1 MMNQNG
7 APNTFVPALGQG
19 DINQMMS
26 DISETNFEE
35 MFYHSM
41 LIYRMECAEL
51 AKKDVKI
58 RQLKEQ
64 GEKSQK
70 MLNTNRMIIKFRD
83 ARIKDLEKK
92 HRLSEGEQAGKYK
105 QEIELLK
112 QQISDHPE
120 VSGHLHTIDN
130 LKNALEY
137 LNKNKNIEIFNQF
150 TASKKQELISEY
162 KKLKNSKQI
171 DTEESLN
178 TNKDK
183 IIELENENR
192 ELTNKLS
199 EQENMYNQK
208 IKDFQSKLVDLESQ
222 LAGKKAE
229 CQELNNML
237 ETARQSNKIQ
247 VENLVSIHNS
257 TIKSITTPQRA
268 TYKRQSSLKMI
279 STPAK
284 LRLLDDTNSPALKD
298 MSDISLDSSPGI
310 LLKSNSSTP
319 QLFKAST
326 NESTPSPKDFKTSS
340 STPNDNLPSNP
351 FKSPTSTS
359 LRKKVVEKQ
368 AEEVEKQLNEEAATQ
383 LKRHQQQQAAVD
395 ELLEQLEEKDGVA
408 SAQLT
413 ALQLEVD
420 ALKQQKEQIEDQ
432 LHTKEQDYNDLL
444 QSNASLQQNADSNKK
459 LLEESNSGNEEL
471 KNQIGNKQKKLDE
484 VNNELKIRLLE
495 VRDYKIMLTSA
506 DKELAEKKK
515 LDEVNNELKIRLLE

>member
-64 GEKSQK
+64 GDKSQK

-92 HRLSEGEQAGKYK
+92 HRLSEGEQNNKYK
-105 QEIELLK
+105 EEIALLK

-183 IIELENENR
+183 RIELENENR
-192 ELTNKLS
+192 ELTNKLM

-319 QLFKAST
+319 QLYKATT
-326 NESTPSPKDFKTSS
+326 NESTPSPKDQLFKTSS

-351 FKSPTSTS
+351 FKSPMSTS

-368 AEEVEKQLNEEAATQ
+368 AEEVEKQIKNAEQAEKQLNEEAATQ

-395 ELLEQLEEKDGVA
+395 ELLEQLAGKDEVA

-413 ALQLEVD
+413 ALQSEVD
-420 ALKQQKEQIEDQ
+420 SLKQQKEQIEDQ
-432 LHTKEQDYNDLL
+432 LEDQ
-444 QSNASLQQNADSNKK
+444 
-459 LLEESNSGNEEL
+459 
-471 KNQIGNKQKKLDE
+471 
-484 VNNELKIRLLE
+484 
-495 VRDYKIMLTSA
+495 
-506 DKELAEKKK
+506 
-515 LDEVNNELKIRLLE
+515 